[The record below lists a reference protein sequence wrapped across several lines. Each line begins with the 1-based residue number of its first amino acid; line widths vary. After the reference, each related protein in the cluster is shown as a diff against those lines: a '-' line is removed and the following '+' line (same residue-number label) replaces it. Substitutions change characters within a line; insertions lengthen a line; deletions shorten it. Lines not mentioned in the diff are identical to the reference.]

1 MTRGPGAALRP
12 SLQDAAAQAL
22 ATPNGAAYTAWLL
35 LHLGLWALGVA
46 LIVHLEGRWSL
57 QLLLAV
63 LLGSQLHT
71 LTVLQHDCGH
81 LSAYRSRAANR
92 WVGRL
97 LAAFILMPFTTFT
110 EVHRRHHGFLG
121 QPGKDPDEWFYAA
134 GSRQLFWRECLF
146 MPRFIWLSLSG
157 WLPAAVRPTVIA
169 ELAANSVLHGTAA
182 ALLLHSG
189 RADVLAFGVLLPM
202 LLLGLVFN
210 PLSRGYEHYPMAR
223 LHRDDP
229 RRRQLRH
236 NTQTS
241 ADPMLGFL
249 WANIAFH
256 VEHHLHPRVPFYRLR
271 AVHRLLAQGA
281 GGGGAR

>member
-1 MTRGPGAALRP
+1 MTRNPGAAWRP
-12 SLQDAAAQAL
+12 SLQDPAKAL
-22 ATPNGAAYTAWLL
+22 STPNGAVYTAWLL

-46 LIVHLEGRWSL
+46 LIVHLKGRWPL

-63 LLGSQLHT
+63 PLGSQLHT

-110 EVHRRHHGFLG
+110 ELHRRHHGFLG
-121 QPGKDPDEWFYAA
+121 QPGKDPDEWFYAN
-134 GSRQLFWRECLF
+134 GPRKLFWRHCLF

-157 WLPAAVRPTVIA
+157 WLPAGVRLTVIA
-169 ELAANSVLHGTAA
+169 ELTTNAVLLGGAA
-182 ALLLHSG
+182 ALLLHAG
-189 RADVLAFGVLLPM
+189 RLDVLAFGVLLPM
-202 LLLGLVFN
+202 LLLALVFN
-210 PLSRGYEHYPMAR
+210 PLSRGYEHYPMVI
-223 LHRDDP
+223 LGLDDP
-229 RRRQLRH
+229 RRRELRH
-236 NTQTS
+236 NTRTCV
-241 ADPMLGFL
+241 DPVLGFL

-271 AVHRLLAQGA
+271 ALHRLLAQGA
-281 GGGGAR
+281 TQRSAR

>member
-1 MTRGPGAALRP
+1 MPVHAALHLAVAIRLATGRRAPDGDRRAGRQLGAAR
-12 SLQDAAAQAL
+12 
-22 ATPNGAAYTAWLL
+22 
-35 LHLGLWALGVA
+35 
-46 LIVHLEGRWSL
+46 
-57 QLLLAV
+57 
-63 LLGSQLHT
+63 
-71 LTVLQHDCGH
+71 
-81 LSAYRSRAANR
+81 
-92 WVGRL
+92 
-97 LAAFILMPFTTFT
+97 
-110 EVHRRHHGFLG
+110 HRG
-121 QPGKDPDEWFYAA
+121 
-134 GSRQLFWRECLF
+134 
-146 MPRFIWLSLSG
+146 
-157 WLPAAVRPTVIA
+157 
-169 ELAANSVLHGTAA
+169 